1 VLDAVPADLV
11 VDGVNLRDAIR
22 SGWEKPGAT
31 PASRWAA
38 FKGTVTGAIGRA
50 AAKGSGVSR
59 GTRAYLEKLI
69 PSVVFTYTY
78 PRLDIEVSKTMNH
91 LLKAPFCIHPKTGR
105 VCVPIDPEKV
115 DAFDPTAVPTVAQ
128 LTEEATLHSRAA
140 AAGVGAGAAAGAGAG
155 AMDEDGGSS
164 STGAGSGAAA
174 IGDLW
179 RHTSLEP
186 YLKIFESFVQG
197 CEAEVARK
205 RKDDNDRTAA
215 AFGDF

>member
-22 SGWEKPGAT
+22 AGWEKAGAT
-31 PASRWAA
+31 PSSRWAA
-38 FKGTVTGAIGRA
+38 FKGTVNGAIGRA

-59 GTRAYLEKLI
+59 GTRAYLEKLV

-140 AAGVGAGAAAGAGAG
+140 AAGAGAGAMEEDGASSAGAGAG
-155 AMDEDGGSS
+155 A
-164 STGAGSGAAA
+164 AAV
-174 IGDLW
+174 GDLG

-205 RKDDNDRTAA
+205 RKEDNDRTAA